1 MMELDLIEATL
12 KTARAMYVMAPSVK
26 EKQDWYELIMKL
38 KKEKNLIL
46 GRLQ

>member
-1 MMELDLIEATL
+1 MMDLDLIETTL
-12 KTARAMYVMAPSVK
+12 KTARAMYVMAPTVR
-26 EKQDWYELIMKL
+26 EKQEWYDLIIKL